1 MSRRPTLVP
10 EEDLK
15 GCESPE
21 QLARALFRPLR
32 TRATGKPVAA
42 ANKPLVRETKAN
54 HVAKD

>member
-32 TRATGKPVAA
+32 TRTTGKPVA
-42 ANKPLVRETKAN
+42 ANKPLVRETTAN

>member
-21 QLARALFRPLR
+21 QLVRALFRPLR
-32 TRATGKPVAA
+32 TRTTGKTVTTD
-42 ANKPLVRETKAN
+42 KPLVRKTTTN
-54 HVAKD
+54 HVTED